1 MYTHSLRLSK
11 SMFQWNA
18 SIWGKFD
25 TKKKMSMLVL
35 IQIFFG
41 YLALGILAQMQYN

>member
-25 TKKKMSMLVL
+25 TKKMSMLVL

-41 YLALGILAQMQYN
+41 YLTLGILVQMQYN